1 MLDRFW
7 PAFVIGGILL
17 IALLFMWMGWRN
29 RRKRQASLDVVPVP
43 PAEVGDI
50 LATEKALYAA
60 TTLAENPL
68 ERVVVGGLGFRA
80 KAELRITRGGLVMAL
95 AGNPPAF
102 IPVEDISGV
111 GLATWTIDKT
121 VGDGELV
128 FVRWQLGDT
137 LVDSY
142 FRGDDPQRLLDA
154 LTALSPTALAAAR
167 AEAEAKS
174 APETPAEE
182 AAE

>member
-29 RRKRQASLDVVPVP
+29 RRKRQSHLDVVPVP

-50 LATEKALYAA
+50 LGTEKALYVA
-60 TTLAENPL
+60 TTLADDPL

-80 KAELRITRGGLVMAL
+80 KAELQIARGGLVMAL

-102 IPVEDISGV
+102 IPTEDISGV
-111 GLATWTIDKT
+111 GLATWTIDKS
-121 VGDGELV
+121 VGEGRLV
-128 FVRWQLGDT
+128 FVRWTLGDT
-137 LVDSY
+137 VVDSY
-142 FRGDDPQRLLDA
+142 FRGEDPQQLLDA

-167 AEAEAKS
+167 AEAEAES
-174 APETPAEE
+174 ATPSEE
-182 AAE
+182 ASS